1 MRIVTTHVYADFD
14 ALASATAAVA
24 LYAEACLFIPKPKAR
39 NVEAFLK
46 EHPEFAP
53 KEVLFDQI
61 DPNAIEGV
69 VVVDTSDVS
78 RLGELGPWIEQ
89 AGPPLVFIDHH
100 PHPKGLPPSLKTDI
114 RAPVGAC
121 SSLVVRLLKE
131 KGLLIGQTLAN
142 LLLLGVYEDTGGLMN
157 VSTTQEDFEACA
169 WLLGQGARVGFV
181 RSILARSLT
190 LSELEILHRLKSAAR
205 FIQLNGSR
213 LLLSHAEVVGHEG
226 ELSHLVQEILDISH
240 ASAAIAIFEC
250 EGRMLVVGRSV
261 SDTVRLDGLF
271 VELGGGGHPTAAS
284 ASLPGQTLVDSRV
297 RIEALVQKHLVKA
310 MRAEEVMS
318 APPISV
324 LSGQQIEEALLSM
337 NRYAVN
343 GLVVLDPTGRLVGL
357 FTRMIAERALYHGLH
372 GAHVADF
379 MITEFETTS
388 PYAPLDEVG
397 ELLVRTRQRLL
408 PVLRDGQVIGVVTRK
423 DYLREMLKRTRER
436 PVDAQTQEV
445 TKQVKSQAG
454 KHLPEIV
461 RAVFLE
467 AGRLGFELAMPAY
480 AVGGFVRD
488 LLLGTPTL
496 DFDIVVVGD
505 GLRFASKL
513 AERLGCKMRLHE
525 AFGTASL
532 YVRPDVKLDIATAR
546 IESYEYPGAWPKV
559 VRSTLKQD
567 LARRDFTV
575 NTLALDLRPE
585 RFLELAD
592 FYGGLTDLKHRLIR
606 VLHNLSLVEDP
617 TRVFRAYRF
626 ALRLGFKLSKETERL
641 IKKALELGFVG
652 KLEGGRVLKELGLIA
667 YEPKAIEIV
676 EKLGSEGVLRV
687 VAPELDITPEKKRT
701 LQGLGNAIVWF
712 SYSFPDQHVDT
723 LALILAALL
732 LGERP
737 EARGAAFR
745 RLQSPPQ
752 LQCLVQKVLE
762 HASGALTRLE
772 SAKGD
777 AVEIDK
783 ALRGLP
789 KETTLFVMALTKN
802 EDVREHVVHYLLVLS
817 KVFPEVRGK
826 DLVALGFSP
835 SPKIGKILET
845 LRAQKLRGRLLTK
858 QEELSWVLKHFCHE
872 LPDLTCEKNMLG

>member
-1 MRIVTTHVYADFD
+1 MQVVTTHVYADFD

-24 LYAEACLFIPKPKAR
+24 LYQEACLCIPKPKAR

-46 EHPEFAP
+46 DHPEFAP
-53 KEVLFDQI
+53 KEVPFDQI
-61 DPNAIEGV
+61 DERTIDAVI
-69 VVVDTSDVS
+69 VVDTSDTS
-78 RLGELGPWIEQ
+78 RLGELGSWIERVN
-89 AGPPLVFIDHH
+89 PHVVFIDHH
-100 PHPKGLPPSLKTDI
+100 PHPKALPDFVGADI

-121 SSLVVRLLKE
+121 SSLVVRLLRE
-131 KGLLIGQTLAN
+131 KGTSIGQTMAN

-157 VSTTQEDFEACA
+157 VSTAHEDFEACA
-169 WLLGQGARVGFV
+169 WLLRQGARVGFV
-181 RSILARSLT
+181 RSVLARSLT

-213 LLLSHAEVVGHEG
+213 LLLSHAEVAGYEG

-240 ASAAIAIFEC
+240 ANAAIAIFEC
-250 EGRMLVVGRSV
+250 EGRMLVIGRSV
-261 SDTVRLDGLF
+261 SDSVQLDGIF
-271 VELGGGGHPTAAS
+271 AELGGGGHPTAAS

-297 RIEALVQKHLVKA
+297 QIETLIQKYLVKA

-343 GLVVLDPTGRLVGL
+343 GLVVLDSNGRLVGL

-372 GAHVADF
+372 GARVADF
-379 MITEFETTS
+379 MVTEFEAIT
-388 PYAPLDEVG
+388 PDAPLDEVG

-436 PVDAQTQEV
+436 PIDTPSQEI
-445 TKQVKSQAG
+445 TKQVKSRAG
-454 KHLPEIV
+454 KHLPDIV
-461 RAVFLE
+461 RELFLE
-467 AGRLGFELAMPAY
+467 AGRLGSQLDMPAY

-496 DFDIVVVGD
+496 DVDIVVVGD
-505 GLRFASKL
+505 GIRFASKL
-513 AERLGCKMRLHE
+513 QERLGCKMRLHE

-546 IESYEYPGAWPKV
+546 IESYDYPGAWPKV

-585 RFLELAD
+585 RFLEVVD
-592 FYGGLTDLKHRLIR
+592 FYGGLTDLKHRLLR

-641 IKKALELGFVG
+641 IKKALELGFLG
-652 KLEGGRVLKELGLIA
+652 KLEGGRILKELGLIA
-667 YEPKAIEIV
+667 SEPKAIEIV
-676 EKLGSEGVLRV
+676 QMLGSEGVLKAI
-687 VAPELDITPEKKRT
+687 APELDITPQKKLI

-712 SYSFPDQHVDT
+712 RYSFPEEHVDR

-732 LGERP
+732 WGEKV

-745 RLQSPPQ
+745 RLQASHQ
-752 LQCLVQKVLE
+752 LQCLVQGVLGN
-762 HASGALTRLE
+762 AIGALARLE
-772 SAKGD
+772 SAEGD
-777 AVEIDK
+777 TVEIDK
-783 ALRGLP
+783 SLHGLRR
-789 KETTLFVMALTKN
+789 ETRLFTMALAKS
-802 EDVREHVVHYLLVLS
+802 EDVREQVVRYLLVLS
-817 KVFPEVRGK
+817 KVLPEVRGK
-826 DLVALGFSP
+826 DLVSLGFPP
-835 SPKIGKILET
+835 SPKIGKTLEA
-845 LRAQKLRGRLLTK
+845 LRVQKLRGRLSTK
-858 QEELSWVLKHFCHE
+858 QEELSWVLKHFGQE
-872 LPDLTCEKNMLG
+872 FLA